1 LVTEGDQI
9 VSESPVANDPPIY
22 RRIADGLRS
31 AILSGELRDGDRLP
45 GENALMQEYG
55 IARATARQALAVLI
69 NEGLAVSKRG
79 SGVYVRRF
87 KPIKRHGSRRLA
99 REQWGR
105 GRAIWDSD
113 THGRPYTIDAVE
125 IVRERAD
132 ETTARVLDSSEIWVR
147 RRRYSVDGRP
157 VQFSTSCFPAEL
169 VEGSEVTQP
178 DTGPGGV
185 YARLGDLGHAPAH
198 FTEEVQARMP
208 HPEEAKLLGLPAG
221 TPVIVVSRTAY
232 TAGGTPIELN
242 IMILDAA
249 SYVLQYDFD
258 A

>member
-1 LVTEGDQI
+1 M
-9 VSESPVANDPPIY
+9 SESPVSNEPPIY
-22 RRIADGLRS
+22 RRIADGLRA

-45 GENALMQEYG
+45 GENALMAEHG

-69 NEGLAVSKRG
+69 NEGLAVPKRG

-87 KPIKRHGSRRLA
+87 KPIRRHGSRRLS
-99 REQWGR
+99 RDQWG
-105 GRAIWDSD
+105 GGKAIWEADAR
-113 THGRPYTIDAVE
+113 GRPYTVDAVE
-125 IVRERAD
+125 IARERAG
-132 ETTARVLDSSEIWVR
+132 ENASRVFGGGEVWVR

-157 VQFSTSCFPAEL
+157 VQFATSAFPADL
-169 VEGSEVTQP
+169 VDGTPIVLP

-185 YARLGDLGHAPAH
+185 YARLGELGHAPVH

-208 HPEEAKLLGLPAG
+208 HPPEAKALDLPAG
-221 TPVIVVSRTAY
+221 TPVIIILRTAF
-232 TAGGTPIELN
+232 TAGGTPVELN
-242 IMILDAA
+242 EMILDAA